1 MSKDGRP
8 SEPGP
13 PIVSKGILLA
23 TDESM
28 VRSVWLWNPV
38 APNRL
43 VAVFL
48 DSVYLEPKVVWHVG
62 VDLLEGDVLTGDMK
76 LEYAGKRAHIHM
88 DGEDAAATLTGDAEP
103 FLDFHLDIQVAKSA
117 SAFERE
123 LRRLIN
129 ER

>member
-1 MSKDGRP
+1 MAEDGRA

-13 PIVSKGILLA
+13 AIVSKGILLYRGI
-23 TDESM
+23 DRL
-28 VRSVWLWNPV
+28 RSVWLWNPV
-38 APNRL
+38 VPNRI
-43 VAVFL
+43 VAAFL
-48 DSVYLEPKVVWHVG
+48 DSIGDPAVVWHVG

-76 LEYAGKRAHIHM
+76 LQYAGKRAHLHM
-88 DGEDAAATLTGDAEP
+88 DGVDREATLTGDAEP